1 MRGAGGTPGG
11 LGEFL
16 VGFVMLVAG
25 AWLLSNQVIVSSNA
39 WTLWGYSSFGLSLL
53 PFLAGTAM
61 LFADGKS
68 KIGWLLLVAGVTI
81 IFAGILT
88 NLHVYFQST
97 SLFNTLMMLGLI
109 AGGVGL
115 LAKSV
120 RAH

>member
-16 VGFVMLVAG
+16 IGFVMLVAG

-53 PFLAGTAM
+53 PFMAGTGL

-68 KIGWLLLVAGVTI
+68 KIGWLLLIAGVTI
-81 IFAGILT
+81 IFAGIIT
-88 NLHVYFQST
+88 NLHVYFQTT